1 MGTGTKG
8 RFTFRSAGA
17 LFLLSGGLEVF
28 SLTSE
33 VPLFGA
39 LRGGPVAVAYHL
51 AYLALFL
58 AMGIGLWRARPWTCR
73 LVFVGSLFYTLDKLA
88 YLLDRKTMELDL
100 MGQLRGHEEI
110 WQFVDKGYILDVV
123 TITMALFIACWWGF
137 AFYAYARRDYFVNSG
152 NSAISM
158 SSTGSVGSPHKASP
172 DHENG
177 RWRTGA

>member
-1 MGTGTKG
+1 VGTGAKG
-8 RFTFRSAGA
+8 RFTLRSAGV
-17 LFLLSGGLEVF
+17 LFLLSGALEVF

-58 AMGIGLWRARPWTCR
+58 GMGIGLWQARPWTLR
-73 LVFVGSLFYTLDKLA
+73 LVVGGGLFYTLDKLA

-110 WQFVDKGYILDVV
+110 WHFVDKGYILHVV
-123 TITMALFIACWWGF
+123 TITMVLFIAGWWGF
-137 AFYAYARRDYFVNSG
+137 AFYTYARRDYFVNRG
-152 NSAISM
+152 NLAISM
-158 SSTGSVGSPHKASP
+158 SSSGSVGSPHKASP

-177 RWRTGA
+177 R